1 MNVYRSLAEVP
12 EAPAGRS
19 LALGTFDGVH
29 LGHRKVI
36 GEALERGRAA
46 GLPVAVVTFD
56 PHPLQVLRPEA
67 PPHLITPT
75 SVKADLIASLGVDE
89 LVVIPFTE
97 ELSRMSA
104 ETFADEVLA
113 GGLGARHLS
122 VGANFRFGHE
132 AQGDVRLLER
142 SGSFETTVVP
152 LVELHGKPVS
162 STRIRELL
170 EAGAVAEARELLG
183 APFRLRGPVVEG
195 DARGRLLD
203 MPTANVTPPPEIVL
217 PATGIYAAVA
227 TLEGQERPAAV
238 SIGVRPTFEQ
248 AGELKVEAH
257 LLDFD
262 GDLYGRTLTLDLIE
276 RIRDEERFDSAEELV
291 EQMRR
296 DVERVREI
304 LC

>member
-113 GGLGARHLS
+113 GGLRARHLS

-203 MPTANVTPPPEIVL
+203 MPTANVTPPPEVVL

-227 TLEGQERPAAV
+227 RIEGQERPAAV

>member
-1 MNVYRSLAEVP
+1 
-12 EAPAGRS
+12 
-19 LALGTFDGVH
+19 
-29 LGHRKVI
+29 
-36 GEALERGRAA
+36 
-46 GLPVAVVTFD
+46 
-56 PHPLQVLRPEA
+56 
-67 PPHLITPT
+67 
-75 SVKADLIASLGVDE
+75 
-89 LVVIPFTE
+89 
-97 ELSRMSA
+97 
-104 ETFADEVLA
+104 
-113 GGLGARHLS
+113 

-132 AQGDVRLLER
+132 ARGDVRLLER
-142 SGSFETTVVP
+142 GGSFKTTVVP

-195 DARGRLLD
+195 DARGRLPD
-203 MPTANVTPPPEIVL
+203 MPTANVTPPPEVVL

-227 TLEGQERPAAV
+227 PIEGQERPAAV

-262 GDLYGRTLTLDLIE
+262 GNLYGRTLTLDLIE